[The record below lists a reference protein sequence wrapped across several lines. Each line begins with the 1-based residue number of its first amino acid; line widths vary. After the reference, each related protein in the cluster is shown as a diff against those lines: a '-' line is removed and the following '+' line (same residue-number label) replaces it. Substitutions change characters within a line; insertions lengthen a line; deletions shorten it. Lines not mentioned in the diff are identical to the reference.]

1 MKQPSL
7 PRPDLSRLLCCSLA
21 TIAGLLLLT
30 GCQSDFA
37 GSKWFPF
44 KNPFSS
50 SPASAPPRAAVSSH
64 EAVPP
69 HDVAKNAGTEREQ
82 RKVPVVR
89 TEVRP
94 PERDA
99 IAAAHDIGKREIVKP
114 DSSPEFAQE
123 MIRAKNLERSGKA
136 HEARIVYERL
146 ITRYPDRYE
155 PFHRLGVIADRGR
168 RFGEAQALF
177 DEAIRRNPT
186 NPDLHNDLGYC
197 LYLQGQFDQAEAAVT
212 HALRLN
218 PANPRYYNNLGMIY
232 GHQRRYEEAL
242 AQFRRG
248 GSEADAYYNLAFML
262 AARED
267 TEGAKKYF
275 HLALQADPGYD
286 QARQALAAIDRS
298 GADGAVATVNNGTAP
313 QRDLDPKPS
322 PAGRYET
329 QPTSLTMPMT
339 PALGGPAPGGPAFR
353 GDLRDP
359 ALIR

>member
-1 MKQPSL
+1 MKQPTL
-7 PRPDLSRLLCCSLA
+7 PRPVLSRFLGCSLA
-21 TIAGLLLLT
+21 TIACLALLT
-30 GCQSDFA
+30 GCQSDSGA
-37 GSKWFPF
+37 SKWFPF
-44 KNPFSS
+44 KNPFSG
-50 SPASAPPRAAVSSH
+50 SPAPAPPRGAVSSH
-64 EAVPP
+64 EAAPP
-69 HDVAKNAGTEREQ
+69 HDVAKIAGVDRDQRKTPVLRTDVKQPEREA
-82 RKVPVVR
+82 
-89 TEVRP
+89 TL
-94 PERDA
+94 A
-99 IAAAHDIGKREIVKP
+99 SHDIGTREVVNSDP
-114 DSSPEFAQE
+114 AAEFAQE

-136 HEARIVYERL
+136 PEARTVYERL

-155 PFHRLGVIADRGR
+155 PFHRLGVIADRER

-197 LYLQGQFDQAEAAVT
+197 LYLQGQFDQAEAAVS

-218 PANPRYYNNLGMIY
+218 PTNPRYYNNLGMIY

-275 HLALQADPGYD
+275 RLALQADPGYD
-286 QARQALAAIDRS
+286 QARQALEAIDRS
-298 GADGAVATVNNGTAP
+298 GTDGAVATMNNRAVAP
-313 QRDLDPKPS
+313 QRDSDPKAS

-339 PALGGPAPGGPAFR
+339 PALDRPAIR